1 MTGIIKTDQ
10 LQGAQSSTIAV
21 PSGNNLTVGGT
32 LGVTGVLT
40 GTSLDISGNIDIDGT
55 SNLDVVDID
64 GAVNMASTL
73 IVSGTT
79 TIQKASSGGTAN
91 SSAALVIEGTDATK
105 AHIQLLCDNSDV
117 QSIYFGDAA
126 DNDIG
131 RIAYDHTGNTM
142 RFNVNAA
149 ERMRIDSSGNVGINL
164 SSPDRKLVIKDTGTT
179 KVAQIIHID
188 DNNSNATGNPLHINY
203 GALQLINSYS
213 GASPNANGTKVAKL
227 AMATVTTS
235 GYGATGSIT
244 CLATSTGYN
253 SGSLAFNTGSD
264 NQNLETERMRIGNSG
279 DIFFGCTAQPSGSTG
294 GSAFMASNHGRRNL
308 RLALTTTADN
318 SLVVFDNPNGIVGAI
333 RCSGTSTSYVTSSD
347 YRLKENVTYDFDA
360 TSRLKQLKPS
370 RFNFK
375 SDKDTIIDGFLA
387 HEVSTIVPEA
397 VSGEKDAM
405 TAEVLYVDGDEI
417 PDGKKIGDVKEAS
430 QIDAQGIDQSKL
442 VPLLTKTLQEAL
454 VRIDTLEAEVKA
466 LKG

>member
-10 LQGAQSSTIAV
+10 LQGAQSSTIAI

-131 RIAYDHTGNTM
+131 KIAYDHTGNTM

-149 ERMRIDSSGNVGINL
+149 ERIRIDAAGNIFIGNTAEFVDG
-164 SSPDRKLVIKDTGTT
+164 TGTGD
-179 KVAQIIHID
+179 KGIQLNPIGMVVATRNGGISGIFGRQASDGTIIQLRKDGSSIASIGSD
-188 DNNSNATGNPLHINY
+188 GSDLFIESSVSNHAGLRFA
-203 GALQLINSYS
+203 G
-213 GASPNANGTKVAKL
+213 
-227 AMATVTTS
+227 
-235 GYGATGSIT
+235 GSV
-244 CLATSTGYN
+244 LPRYN
-253 SGSLAFNTGSD
+253 GSLADNAVDLGQASTDYRFKDIYLSGGVRVGGTGTANLLDDYEEGTFTPILHGTS
-264 NQNLETERMRIGNSG
+264 NYNEPTYASRAGAYTKIGRLVNITLHVQISNKQNVNGNIVIGSFPFTIGNTLSTTG
-279 DIFFGCTAQPSGSTG
+279 IDHAGVTSYYSSLADNVSNIRVGGVGSTNYCYIYSTPG
-294 GSAFMASNHGRRNL
+294 TQSTGTSPINH
-308 RLALTTTADN
+308 
-318 SLVVFDNPNGIVGAI
+318 NGISDTFDI
-333 RCSGTSTSYVTSSD
+333 RISM
-347 YRLKENVTYDFDA
+347 TYF
-360 TSRLKQLKPS
+360 T
-370 RFNFK
+370 
-375 SDKDTIIDGFLA
+375 
-387 HEVSTIVPEA
+387 
-397 VSGEKDAM
+397 
-405 TAEVLYVDGDEI
+405 
-417 PDGKKIGDVKEAS
+417 
-430 QIDAQGIDQSKL
+430 
-442 VPLLTKTLQEAL
+442 
-454 VRIDTLEAEVKA
+454 
-466 LKG
+466 